1 MNSSAGF
8 GDDKFSDSIAKPF
21 FQAAAELEAQS
32 IPFVVV
38 TMLSSRGHAPQDPGA
53 KIIVTENGLHCGT
66 VGGGKI
72 EARCIQEGLS
82 ILKTDVRVQVFHWN
96 LQKDIGMSCGGEVSF
111 LFESH
116 QHLLWRVCIFGAGHV
131 AQALVRTLLNL
142 QVRIVCVDHR
152 KEWLERL
159 PENPKLK
166 KIWVQ
171 EGSQSVSSVVDE
183 LSEDDYFVSMT
194 QGHATDLPVL
204 TEIFMQY
211 PQSSYIGVLGSDI
224 KAKKIRV
231 DLQNALSERGLSEEE
246 IKNRLGQLHC
256 PIGLEFGNNS
266 PQEISIS
273 IVAELLQ
280 CRDQKNGLK

>member
-1 MNSSAGF
+1 MNSSVGF
-8 GDDKFSDSIAKPF
+8 GDDKFFDSISKPF

-72 EARCIQEGLS
+72 EARCIQEGLVM
-82 ILKTDVRVQVFHWN
+82 LKTDARVQMFQWN
-96 LQKDIGMSCGGEVSF
+96 LQKDIGMSCGGEASF

-116 QHLLWRVCIFGAGHV
+116 QHLLWQVCIFGAGHV

-142 QVRIVCVDHR
+142 QVRIVCIDYR
-152 KEWLERL
+152 KEWLDRL

-171 EGSQSVSSVVDE
+171 EGVQSVPSVVAS
-183 LSEDDYFVSMT
+183 LSDKDYFVSMT

-211 PQSSYIGVLGSDI
+211 PQVSYIGVLGSDI
-224 KAKKIRV
+224 KAKKIRL
-231 DLQNALSERGLSEEE
+231 DLQTALSERGLTAEQ
-246 IKNRLGQLHC
+246 IQQRLSQLHC
-256 PIGLEFGNNS
+256 PIGLPFGNNS

-280 CRDQKNGLK
+280 SRDQLIKQ

>member
-1 MNSSAGF
+1 M
-8 GDDKFSDSIAKPF
+8 GDDKFSDSMAKPF

-53 KIIVTENGLHCGT
+53 KIIVTEKGLHCGT

-72 EARCIQEGLS
+72 EARCIQEGLLM
-82 ILKTDVRVQVFHWN
+82 LKSDARVQMFDWN
-96 LQKDIGMSCGGEVSF
+96 LQKDIGMSCGGEASF

-116 QHLLWRVCIFGAGHV
+116 QHLLWRVCVFGAGHV

-142 QVRIVCVDHR
+142 QVRVVCIDHR
-152 KEWLERL
+152 KEWLDRL

-166 KIWVQ
+166 KLWVQ
-171 EGSQSVSSVVDE
+171 EGSQALSSMVTN
-183 LSEDDYFVSMT
+183 LSEADYFISMT
-194 QGHATDLPVL
+194 QGHASDLPVL
-204 TEIFMQY
+204 TEILLQY
-211 PQSSYIGVLGSDI
+211 EKVSYVGVLGSDV

-231 DLQNALSERGLSEEE
+231 DLQAALQARGLPADE
-246 IKNRLGQLHC
+246 IQKRMAQLHC
-256 PIGLEFGNNS
+256 PIGLPFGNNS

-280 CRDQKNGLK
+280 CRDQK